1 MERGGLRTLAL
12 TFLKAY
18 PSLQESKMAIKRTT
32 SKVDYYRAPCPAIDQ
47 ILLIKKLTNPQA
59 QLLYANLKAAVA
71 KGFPN
76 GGFVE
81 AYIKI
86 LIKELLKD
94 PDVLTPYIDEDTFT
108 DVFKEV
114 YECIVDIYITFR
126 IEVICADL
134 NNIQPRNPFDPI
146 DTSNFDY
153 LQENNPTKAVEEL
166 INRVQASSSVGMEPS
181 RRTASK
187 NAKGKANFS
196 LTLKDLQTMEY
207 SLKKNILGQDQAIE
221 CLINRLKLIS
231 VGFDK
236 RGAFFFIGRTG
247 VGKTELAKL
256 FGKRYYNNFAKINCG
271 EFTNGHEVAKLVGAP
286 PGYMGSSQKS
296 FFLEKS
302 EISNRWVFLFDEIEK
317 AHEKLFNLLLSLLDD
332 GTITDSTG
340 HNLDFTNSIFIFTS
354 NQGLSEV
361 KESTLG
367 FSGKGYSKEGTRDAL
382 KSSLDKQFTPEFR
395 NRIDEFI
402 YFNDL
407 TLEDVRRIVIL
418 NLKQFPV
425 VITDALV
432 DHVVSKAYS
441 LEYGVREL
449 KRFIKTKV
457 ALLIANAMLAC
468 PVATARM
475 NLPKYHAANV
485 FKYTVSIRN
494 DELFVES
501 PTLLQAD
508 TKI

>member
-1 MERGGLRTLAL
+1 
-12 TFLKAY
+12 
-18 PSLQESKMAIKRTT
+18 MAIKRTT

-71 KGFPN
+71 KGFPG
-76 GGFVE
+76 GGFVQ

-94 PDVLTPYIDEDTFT
+94 PDLLTPYIDEDTINE
-108 DVFKEV
+108 VLKEV

-146 DTSNFDY
+146 DASNFDY
-153 LQENNPTKAVEEL
+153 LQGNNPTKAVEEL
-166 INRVQASSSVGMEPS
+166 INRVQASSVGTEPNRRIAS
-181 RRTASK
+181 R

-196 LTLKDLQTMEY
+196 LTLKDLQNMEY

-256 FGKRYYNNFAKINCG
+256 FGKRYHNNFAKINCG

-332 GTITDSTG
+332 GTITDSNG

-457 ALLIANAMLAC
+457 ALLIANAMLAS
-468 PVATARM
+468 PVSIHTC
-475 NLPKYHAANV
+475 NV
-485 FKYTVSIRN
+485 PSLFKYTVSVKN
-494 DELFVES
+494 DELLVEF
-501 PTLLQAD
+501 PATLQAD
-508 TKI
+508 TKV